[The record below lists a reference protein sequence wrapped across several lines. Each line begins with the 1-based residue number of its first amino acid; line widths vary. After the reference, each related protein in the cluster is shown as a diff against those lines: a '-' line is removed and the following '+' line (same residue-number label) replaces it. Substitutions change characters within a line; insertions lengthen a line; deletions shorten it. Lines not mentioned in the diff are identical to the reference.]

1 MHPTDVASAAW
12 VFAAAPSKAPLY
24 VAGSLLA
31 CWAVLLAA
39 TGITHPGFPGSAAR
53 ARLVMLASALL
64 VATTLTAAVVTGG
77 PSEQTRAQ
85 AGPSPASGGS
95 GASNT
100 LQLAADPT
108 GQLAYDKKSATVKAG
123 RVAIRFVNK
132 SPVPHN
138 VTIALGARTA
148 AATSTIQGGA
158 SAAAASLQ
166 PGRYVFYCSVDAH
179 RQAGMQGTLTVR

>member
-1 MHPTDVASAAW
+1 MHPTGVTSAAW

-53 ARLVMLASALL
+53 ARLVMGTSALL
-64 VATTLTAAVVTGG
+64 VVTTLTAAVVTGG
-77 PSEQTRAQ
+77 PSEQPKAQ
-85 AGPSPASGGS
+85 PGASPAP

-100 LQLAADPT
+100 LQLAANPT

-123 RVAIRFVNK
+123 SVSIRFTNK
-132 SPVPHN
+132 SPIPHD
-138 VTIALGARTA
+138 VTIALGTRTV
-148 AATSTIQGGA
+148 AATSTIQA
-158 SAAAASLQ
+158 SASSATATLQ
-166 PGRYVFYCSVDAH
+166 PGRYVFYCAVDAH